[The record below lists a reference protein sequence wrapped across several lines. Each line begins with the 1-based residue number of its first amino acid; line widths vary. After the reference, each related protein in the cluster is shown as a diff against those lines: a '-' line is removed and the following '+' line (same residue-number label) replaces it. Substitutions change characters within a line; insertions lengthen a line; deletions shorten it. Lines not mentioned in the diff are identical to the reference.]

1 VRPLSSETT
10 QHEALT
16 RLAASTAE
24 AVARAL
30 EAFVPDGV
38 TRGEVTIVSEDQPA
52 FANLPMGGVA
62 ASVRY
67 VDGVTGANV
76 FVMPAESARVLAAA
90 MGVPTT
96 ADDAPLTELE
106 LSAIGEAANQM
117 LAAASAAIS
126 VMIGQQISISP
137 PDVRVIDGRPETL
150 DAWGTAPYA
159 CATSFTLAGAPCRLI
174 QLVPSAFVVRVARAI
189 DEQTVEQ
196 PNVVNAGETATGA
209 AAVPLTESLG
219 RIKLRLW
226 AELGRTRLPL
236 GAALS
241 VPSGAVLELDQA
253 ADSPV
258 ELYVNGLRF
267 GTGRLLVTDG
277 GEWAVELLETANG
290 RPDKVQPVAT
300 PESPATAADET
311 PATAADETSTAAV
324 AEIATSAA
332 TDAELE

>member
-1 VRPLSSETT
+1 MRPLANETT

-38 TRGEVTIVSEDQPA
+38 TRGEVSIVAEDQPA

-76 FVMPAESARVLAAA
+76 FVMPAESAHVLAAA
-90 MGVPTT
+90 MGVP
-96 ADDAPLTELE
+96 AASDDAPLAELE

-150 DAWGTAPYA
+150 EAWGTAPYA
-159 CATSFTLAGAPCRLI
+159 CSTSFTLAGAPCRLI

-196 PNVVNAGETATGA
+196 PDLANAGDTAGGGA
-209 AAVPLTESLG
+209 TVPLTESLG

-267 GTGRLLVTDG
+267 GKGRLLVTDG

-290 RPDKVQPVAT
+290 QTEAPQP
-300 PESPATAADET
+300 AAAGT
-311 PATAADETSTAAV
+311 GA
-324 AEIATSAA
+324 AA
-332 TDAELE
+332 TVAELEQ